1 MSETSSFGENVPPTG
16 RRSSRRVRISLPA
29 ILETVTGRQFAEL
42 TSLSCGGAGLRVEE
56 PPKCGST
63 AIVHCGTLEAFGTVV
78 WSDSGRC
85 GIRFDER
92 ITEGEVL
99 AARQLSDHRPEV
111 VMAQRMAAARAWAE
125 GRRY

>member
-1 MSETSSFGENVPPTG
+1 MPEPLHFGENHQPTG
-16 RRSSRRVRISLPA
+16 RRASRRVRISLPA
-29 ILETVTGRQFAEL
+29 FLETVAGRYLAEL
-42 TSLSCGGAGLRVEE
+42 TSLSCGGAGLRLEE

-63 AIVHCGTLEAFGTVV
+63 AVVHCGGIEAFGTVV
-78 WSDSGRC
+78 WSECERC
-85 GIRFDER
+85 GIKFDDR
-92 ITEGEVL
+92 LTEAQVL